1 MEKSTR
7 LSFQRMTMDSHI
19 ESAYLR
25 ELGDE
30 CEFALLSLQEMN
42 RAFKERNRT
51 VRFFRCAQDFLQH
64 SGAIS
69 RIFWPPPSAG
79 ARAKARGAHLK
90 QALGVTDCHPLEKR
104 SLRNHLEHFD
114 ERIDDWAESSVNR
127 TIADRIIVPRRQIM
141 STITETDIFRMFESD
156 TRHYIFRGE
165 EFDMQALYD
174 GVQDIQRRVR
184 QRVGDLQ
191 RAKP

>member
-1 MEKSTR
+1 
-7 LSFQRMTMDSHI
+7 MDSHV

-42 RAFKERNRT
+42 RAFKEPNGT
-51 VRFFRCAQDFLQH
+51 VRVFRCAQDFLQH

-69 RIFWPPPSAG
+69 RILWPPPSAG
-79 ARAKARGAHLK
+79 ARAKARGAHLT
-90 QALGVTDCHPLEKR
+90 QALGVTDPHPLEKR

-127 TIADRIIVPRRQIM
+127 NIADRIILPRREMFNLGSIM
-141 STITETDIFRMFESD
+141 TEKDIFRMFESD
-156 TRHYIFRGE
+156 TLHYIFRGE
-165 EFDMQALYD
+165 EFDMQALCD
-174 GVQDIQRRVR
+174 GIQDIQRRV
-184 QRVGDLQ
+184 QNQLGELQ